1 MYITFTEGWY
11 NIKGQPTN
19 VAGMTFKLVEDF
31 KVAKTGEGYVTVE
44 GGGQPGFPD
53 RSIRVKCRQGAYEVA
68 GSAKPIPQGVSM
80 LAALKSKKGET
91 VTDFTQVKVADS
103 AVAHETDEDIIERTR
118 MRFQILQDMTQAVKT
133 GDVRA
138 MIVTGPPGVGK
149 SFGVEEVLGRDDLFN
164 TLGERKP
171 KYEIVKGAMS
181 AIGLYSKLYN
191 FSDAKHILVFDDCD
205 SILLDDLSLNILK
218 AALDSSKKRTISWNT
233 DSRVLRSEGI
243 PDRFEFKGGAIFI
256 TNLKFENVRSKK
268 LQEHLAA
275 LESRCHY
282 IDLRMDTDREK
293 MLRIKQIVK
302 DGMLDSYE
310 MDQVA
315 KDEVVDFIDANRNTM
330 RELSLRTVLKVAD
343 LRKSFANNW
352 QNMARVTVMKGAY

>member
-1 MYITFTEGWY
+1 
-11 NIKGQPTN
+11 
-19 VAGMTFKLVEDF
+19 
-31 KVAKTGEGYVTVE
+31 
-44 GGGQPGFPD
+44 
-53 RSIRVKCRQGAYEVA
+53 
-68 GSAKPIPQGVSM
+68 M
-80 LAALKSKKGET
+80 LTALKSKKGET
-91 VTDFTQVKVADS
+91 VTDFTQVKVEDS

-118 MRFQILQDMTQAVKT
+118 MRFQILQDMTKAVKT

-149 SFGVEEVLGRDDLFN
+149 SFGVEEVLAKDDLFN

-181 AIGLYSKLYN
+181 AIGLYSKLYH

-233 DSRVLRSEGI
+233 DSRILRSEGI

-310 MDQVA
+310 LEDIA
-315 KDEVVDFIDANRNTM
+315 KDEVVDFIDANRASM